1 MISHIYSL
9 LFHTFPRINPPYNIH
24 HLHTF
29 QDVGRYDLAGGAG
42 KDIDYVTDHEVVV
55 LGGAFVRAIII
66 AGVGRGQFRHLIIL
80 DMAIFYLIHILTAD
94 FHAAILSHDQHAAFQ
109 ILVPYRRRVAQTA
122 HSTVHEIKIHE
133 TGILKG
139 GQFLVVEVGET
150 GLDIT
155 DIPK

>member
-55 LGGAFVRAIII
+55 LSGAFVRAIII
-66 AGVGRGQFRHLIIL
+66 AGLVG
-80 DMAIFYLIHILTAD
+80 AN
-94 FHAAILSHDQHAAFQ
+94 S
-109 ILVPYRRRVAQTA
+109 
-122 HSTVHEIKIHE
+122 
-133 TGILKG
+133 GIS
-139 GQFLVVEVGET
+139 
-150 GLDIT
+150 
-155 DIPK
+155 